1 MYIKQAQ
8 EIFYAAI
15 KAVQPQVLLPHH
27 VYVQDEMLYLAGQ
40 EINISSFKNLIV
52 IAAGKAAPAM
62 AKEAEKQLGNLIS
75 KGICITKYGH
85 AVPLGKF
92 QTIEAAHPLPDK
104 NSILAGELV
113 LKTLQMVSVNDVVL
127 ILLSGG
133 ASSLLADV
141 PEGCSLVDIQHL
153 SGLLVHSG
161 ASIEQINI
169 VRKHI
174 SGIKGGQLAKAA
186 YPAKVFTLIISD
198 VVSDDLGSIASG
210 PTVPDHSTFAD
221 AYKVLEKYN
230 IWIEVSESVRT
241 YITKGLKNEIDET
254 PKPGSLFFKN
264 TFSEIIGNNNLA
276 LEAAKICASQ
286 AGYHVVILNNAL
298 SGDTDPEAR
307 KFVQY
312 LLNYDGNIPAC
323 FIMGGETTL
332 KVTGNG
338 KGGRNQHFALCAL
351 HELLKKNK
359 KRHDRNIVI
368 LSAGTDG
375 TDGPTDA
382 AGAVIDT
389 GMIKPGMR
397 NKDKLNQYLVDFDA
411 YSFFDNAGGLMLTG
425 PTQTNV
431 MDIVIGL
438 INRQNP

>member
-1 MYIKQAQ
+1 MYIKQAK
-8 EIFYAAI
+8 EIFYAAVN
-15 KAVQPQVLLPHH
+15 AVQPMALLPHH
-27 VYVQDEMLYLAGQ
+27 VYVLDEMLHVAGHK
-40 EINISSFKNLIV
+40 INISSLNELIV

-92 QTIEAAHPLPDK
+92 LTVEAAHPVPDK
-104 NSILAGELV
+104 NSILAAELV
-113 LKTLQMVSVNDVVL
+113 LKTLQKVSVDDVVL
-127 ILLSGG
+127 VLLSGG

-141 PEGCSLVDIQHL
+141 PEGCSLEDIQHL
-153 SGLLVHSG
+153 SGLLVNSG

-174 SGIKGGQLAKAA
+174 SSIKGGQLAKAA
-186 YPAKVFTLIISD
+186 YPAKLFTLIISD
-198 VVSDDLGSIASG
+198 VVSDDPGSIASG
-210 PTVPDHSTFAD
+210 PTVPDNSTFAD
-221 AYKVLEKYN
+221 AYKVLEKHK
-230 IWIEVSESVRT
+230 IWIQVSESVRA

-264 TFSEIIGNNNLA
+264 TFSEIIGNNSIA
-276 LEAAKICASQ
+276 LEAARICASQ
-286 AGYHVVILNNAL
+286 AGYHVVILNNEL
-298 SGDTDPEAR
+298 SGDTDKEAR

-312 LLNYDGNIPAC
+312 LLGYDDNLPAC

-351 HELLKKNK
+351 HELLKTNEK
-359 KRHDRNIVI
+359 KLNGNIVI

-389 GMIKPGMR
+389 EMFKPGMI
-397 NKDKLNQYLVDFDA
+397 NKDRLDQYLIDFDA
-411 YSFFDNAGGLMLTG
+411 YSFFDKAGGLLLTG

-438 INRQNP
+438 INR